1 MVRKFLLIFTLL
13 TTSCYGDIYEKS
25 CVSCHKKLPVGLD
38 KLFFRYLLKYSSKKD
53 MLKNLKQ
60 YLIYPSVETT
70 VMPESF
76 IDRFGIKSKTTL
88 KPKEIDEALEV
99 YWQKYKVFGR
109 LK

>member
-1 MVRKFLLIFTLL
+1 MVKKLLLIFILI
-13 TTSCYGDIYEKS
+13 TTSCYSDIYENN

-38 KLFFRYLLKYSSKKD
+38 KLFFRYLLKYSSKKE
-53 MLKNLKQ
+53 LQKNLKQ
-60 YLIYPSVETT
+60 YLLDPSSETT

-88 KPKEIDEALEV
+88 KPKELDKSLEV
-99 YWQKYKVFGR
+99 YWQTYKVFGR